1 MPYPALERIA
11 RSRTISTPVILAV
24 LASIVLSGG
33 LAQGRVDSL
42 TRGQMA
48 STQSPDTIEKVT
60 GGGTVLAAPTY
71 PTTIASFGV
80 NARRAPGFMAGGAAK
95 GKIHY
100 NRHRNSVGRHVKA
113 PVTAMQGTTSPRPPN
128 ETGGNATLV
137 GDCTVPGADCPAGTT
152 YVLVYV
158 EDNADKGAGS
168 DVFRI
173 FFCTGSP
180 LLPPGFNGITPPAD
194 CGAPEGGTLRTGNI
208 QIRGDGGDIGEQ
220 NDTAAA
226 AGVFPTTPT
235 FNGVELAG
243 GIYGVGIRTTPGG
256 TTYGDLHAEFTGIS
270 LIGLY
275 QIISVDG
282 WVTSMTVTGGTVT
295 LTGTA
300 SLDMGD
306 GPPPTDGLPMTGT
319 MDANGLTLTVGGSS
333 LPTLP
338 KTDGYTDIE

>member
-1 MPYPALERIA
+1 MRYEVIERIA
-11 RSRTISTPVILAV
+11 RSRPASTIAALALLV
-24 LASIVLSGG
+24 TVSLSGI
-33 LAQGRVDSL
+33 AQARVDPSIPG
-42 TRGQMA
+42 RMVA
-48 STQSPDTIEKVT
+48 AQSPDTIEKVT

-71 PTTIASFGV
+71 PTTIASFGL
-80 NARRAPGFMAGGAAK
+80 NARRAPGFVAGGAAT

-100 NRHRNSVGRHVKA
+100 NRHRNSTGRHVKA
-113 PVTAMQGTTSPRPPN
+113 PVTFMQGTTTPTPPN
-128 ETGGNATLV
+128 QTGGTATIV
-137 GDCTVPGADCPAGTT
+137 GDCTATGAECPPGSAS
-152 YVLVYV
+152 VLVYV
-158 EDNADKGAGS
+158 EDNSDKGAGS

-173 FFCTGSP
+173 SFCGGFAQLPSP
-180 LLPPGFNGITPPAD
+180 SGCSVA
-194 CGAPEGGTLRTGNI
+194 EGGTLRTGNI
-208 QIRGDGGDIGEQ
+208 QIRGDGGEIGEQ
-220 NDTAAA
+220 NDTAGA
-226 AGVFPTTPT
+226 AGVFPTAPT
-235 FNGVELAG
+235 FNGVQLAG

-275 QIISVDG
+275 QLISVDG
-282 WVTSMTVTGGTVT
+282 WITGMTVTGGTVT

-306 GPPPTDGLPMTGT
+306 GPPPTDGLPLTGT